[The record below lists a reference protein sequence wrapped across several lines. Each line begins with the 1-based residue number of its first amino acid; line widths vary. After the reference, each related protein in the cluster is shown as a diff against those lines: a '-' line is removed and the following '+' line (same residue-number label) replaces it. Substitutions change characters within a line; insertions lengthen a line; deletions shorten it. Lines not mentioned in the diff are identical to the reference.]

1 VEGAD
6 LGEGI
11 IASKL
16 SERGLTMEPLYEG
29 EPVLAVAAVDELTA
43 AEAIE
48 KIQIDFE
55 PLPFVVDPVESLR
68 PGSPNA
74 RTEGNVWVRPAQTSA
89 PANPQVKQLKW
100 TSGNFSD
107 AKPEELPLGEHTDEW
122 KVGDLDAG
130 FKQADL
136 ILDETFVG
144 PNTSHE
150 PLETRT
156 AMAYWQ
162 NGKLYMHCSTQSTM
176 RTVAAVAR
184 WVGIDR
190 ENVVIISEYT
200 GGGFGSKGSSSVFTA
215 VAALLSKKANAPVM
229 MRITRDDEYYIGRAR
244 PALHSRV
251 KIGFRKDGRIT
262 ALDGFVIVDNG
273 PYDVVNDSRSA
284 GDHVSLSYQPL
295 AMRWRMVTVLT
306 NTPPRGAQRAP
317 GGFQAN
323 ALMEPI
329 LARASRKLGIDQ
341 GRHPSH
347 QCAGRK
353 SAVRSGDRPRRAGF
367 HDQRQLEGC
376 ARQGSGVVQVE

>member
-1 VEGAD
+1 MDVAEISATRSLKNFRSENTPTNGRS
-6 LGEGI
+6 ETSTP
-11 IASKL
+11 AS
-16 SERGLTMEPLYEG
+16 S
-29 EPVLAVAAVDELTA
+29 
-43 AEAIE
+43 
-48 KIQIDFE
+48 
-55 PLPFVVDPVESLR
+55 R
-68 PGSPNA
+68 PIS
-74 RTEGNVWVRPAQTSA
+74 
-89 PANPQVKQLKW
+89 
-100 TSGNFSD
+100 
-107 AKPEELPLGEHTDEW
+107 
-122 KVGDLDAG
+122 
-130 FKQADL
+130 

-284 GDHVSLSYQPL
+284 GDHISLSYQPL

-329 LARASRKLGIDQ
+329 LAKAVAQIGDRS

-353 SAVRSGDRPRRAGF
+353 GAVRSGDRPRRAGF